1 MPIAAGP
8 RSRTSAACVGAT
20 SSRTRRSGGRR
31 PPTTTAA
38 TKIRPTT
45 TPAGSPPGRT
55 GLDPGSST
63 FAGRATP
70 SLPGTEDGVTAD
82 ATPPDPR
89 LAVDLDPLEGG
100 STIGP
105 GEAPGHLPHGLRRV
119 SAWLSDNLGGRPLTA
134 DARYGISDAYTKRRT
149 HDGARRMTRPIT
161 FIDLGAGGR
170 GRGGEP
176 RRARRRARRRRPG
189 DRPVQRV
196 RAPPSPRL

>member
-8 RSRTSAACVGAT
+8 RSRASAACVGAT
-20 SSRTRRSGGRR
+20 PPRTRSSGGRG

-38 TKIRPTT
+38 TKSRPATA
-45 TPAGSPPGRT
+45 PAGSPPGRT

-100 STIGP
+100 STTGP
-105 GEAPGHLPHGLRRV
+105 GGAPGRPPHG
-119 SAWLSDNLGGRPLTA
+119 P
-134 DARYGISDAYTKRRT
+134 
-149 HDGARRMTRPIT
+149 P
-161 FIDLGAGGR
+161 
-170 GRGGEP
+170 
-176 RRARRRARRRRPG
+176 
-189 DRPVQRV
+189 PV
-196 RAPPSPRL
+196 

>member
-8 RSRTSAACVGAT
+8 RPRTPAACAGAP

-100 STIGP
+100 SAIRAGGAPGDLPHRLRQGP
-105 GEAPGHLPHGLRRV
+105 G
-119 SAWLSDNLGGRPLTA
+119 W
-134 DARYGISDAYTKRRT
+134 
-149 HDGARRMTRPIT
+149 
-161 FIDLGAGGR
+161 
-170 GRGGEP
+170 
-176 RRARRRARRRRPG
+176 
-189 DRPVQRV
+189 
-196 RAPPSPRL
+196 PP

>member
-8 RSRTSAACVGAT
+8 RSRASAACVGAT
-20 SSRTRRSGGRR
+20 PPRPRRSGGRR

-89 LAVDLDPLEGG
+89 LAVDLDPLQGG
-100 STIGP
+100 SAIRAAA
-105 GEAPGHLPHGLRRV
+105 AP
-119 SAWLSDNLGGRPLTA
+119 
-134 DARYGISDAYTKRRT
+134 
-149 HDGARRMTRPIT
+149 
-161 FIDLGAGGR
+161 
-170 GRGGEP
+170 
-176 RRARRRARRRRPG
+176 RARAARPPRGPRTPPPPPPPPPPGPRPSTTRASPA
-189 DRPVQRV
+189 V
-196 RAPPSPRL
+196 APPLMADPFDLLI